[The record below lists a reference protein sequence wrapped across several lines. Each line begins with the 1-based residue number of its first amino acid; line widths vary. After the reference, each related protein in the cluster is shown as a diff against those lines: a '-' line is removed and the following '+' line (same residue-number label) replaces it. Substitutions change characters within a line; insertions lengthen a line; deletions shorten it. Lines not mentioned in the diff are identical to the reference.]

1 MNLLRWFGLFG
12 VLLVTVIFR
21 MPARGDQS
29 VTLAWNPDTETNI
42 SNYNLYYG
50 GTSGVYTNSAN
61 VGNAT
66 NCTVAGL
73 QSAVTYYFAVTA
85 DNTAGLES
93 PPSNE
98 ISYTVP
104 TVVVSTPPG
113 LPVLATM
120 AASSVTSAS
129 ATLNGLV
136 NPDGAATTACF
147 EYGTSTNY
155 GANTPG
161 MNLGTGVN
169 SLAVNSSISGLLPGT
184 TYHVNLIATNA
195 LGSTAGADATFA
207 TPAIAPSV
215 ITQSAGGITSSN
227 ATFNGTVDPDGAS
240 TTAYFEYGT
249 STTYGATTP
258 VMNLGAGT
266 SALAVNA
273 LISGLLPSTI
283 YHFHLV
289 AASAVGTAAGADAT
303 FATPAAAPVTVIQPS
318 PPSVITRP
326 ASGIASSHATLNG
339 SVNPNGVSTTAYF
352 EYGLSTSYGAAT
364 PVINLGAGTNSM
376 AASAVISSLLPRTTY
391 HFHLVAS
398 SAAGKTAGADATFTT
413 TSRHGNH

>member
-1 MNLLRWFGLFG
+1 MNLLRSFGLFG
-12 VLLVTVIFR
+12 VLLLTVIFR

-42 SNYNLYYG
+42 FNYNLYYG

-85 DNTAGLES
+85 DTTSGLES

-98 ISYTVP
+98 IRYTVP

-136 NPDGAATTACF
+136 NPDGAAATACF

-155 GANTPG
+155 GADTAG
-161 MNLGTGVN
+161 MTLGTGVN

-184 TYHVNLIATNA
+184 TYHFHLVATNA
-195 LGSTAGADATFA
+195 VGSTAGADATFA

-215 ITQSAGGITSSN
+215 ITQSAGGITSST
-227 ATFNGTVDPDGAS
+227 ATFNGSVDPDGAS

-249 STTYGATTP
+249 STSYGVTTP

-273 LISGLLPSTI
+273 LISGLLPMTT

-289 AASAVGTAAGADAT
+289 AASATGTTAGADAT

-318 PPSVITRP
+318 PPSVTTRP

-339 SVNPNGVSTTAYF
+339 SVDPNGVPTTAYF
-352 EYGLSTSYGAAT
+352 EYGLSIGYGAAT

-391 HFHLVAS
+391 HFRLVAS
-398 SAAGKTAGADATFTT
+398 NAAGKTAGADATFTT
-413 TSRHGNH
+413 PSRHGNH

>member
-1 MNLLRWFGLFG
+1 MNLLRLFGLFA
-12 VLLVTVIFR
+12 VLLATVISR

-29 VTLAWNPDTETNI
+29 VTLAWTPDTETNI

-50 GTSGVYTNSAN
+50 GASGVYTNSVN
-61 VGNAT
+61 VGNVT
-66 NCTVAGL
+66 NCMVAGL
-73 QSAVTYYFAVTA
+73 QSASTYYFAVTA
-85 DNTAGLES
+85 DNTSGLES
-93 PPSNE
+93 APSNE

-120 AASSVTSAS
+120 AASSVTAAS

-155 GANTPG
+155 GIDTAG

-169 SLAVNSSISGLLPGT
+169 SLAVNSLISGLLPGT
-184 TYHVNLIATNA
+184 AYHFHLVATNA
-195 LGSTAGADATFA
+195 VGSTAGADATFA

-227 ATFNGTVDPDGAS
+227 ATFIGAVDPDGAS
-240 TTAYFEYGT
+240 TTACFEYGT

-266 SALAVNA
+266 SALAVN
-273 LISGLLPSTI
+273 SPVGGLLPGTT

-289 AASAVGTAAGADAT
+289 AASAAGTAAGTDAT
-303 FATPAAAPVTVIQPS
+303 FATPAAAPAPVIQLF
-318 PPSVITRP
+318 PPSVITKP

-339 SVNPNGVSTTAYF
+339 SVDPNGVSTTAYF

>member
-1 MNLLRWFGLFG
+1 MNALRLFG
-12 VLLVTVIFR
+12 FFAVVLVPVIFR
-21 MPARGDQS
+21 VPARGDQS

-50 GTSGVYTNSAN
+50 GASGVYTNSAN

-73 QSAVTYYFAVTA
+73 QSAATYYFAVTA
-85 DNTAGLES
+85 DNTSGLES

-120 AASSVTSAS
+120 AASSVTAAS

-147 EYGTSTNY
+147 EYGTSANY
-155 GANTPG
+155 GTDTAG
-161 MNLGTGVN
+161 MDLGTGAN
-169 SLAVNSSISGLLPGT
+169 SLAVNSSIGGLLPGT
-184 TYHVNLIATNA
+184 AYHFHLVATNA
-195 LGSTAGADATFA
+195 VGKTAGADATFA

-227 ATFNGTVDPDGAS
+227 ATFIGAVDPDGAS
-240 TTAYFEYGT
+240 TTACFEYGT
-249 STTYGATTP
+249 SATYGATTP

-266 SALAVNA
+266 SALAVN
-273 LISGLLPSTI
+273 SPVGGLLPGTT

-289 AASAVGTAAGADAT
+289 AASAAGTTAGTDAT
-303 FATPAAAPVTVIQPS
+303 FATPAAAPAPVIQLF
-318 PPSVITRP
+318 PPSVITKP

-339 SVNPNGVSTTAYF
+339 SVDPNGVSTTAYF

-364 PVINLGAGTNSM
+364 PIISLGAGTNAL
-376 AASAVISSLLPRTTY
+376 AASAVINSLLARTTY

-398 SAAGKTAGADATFTT
+398 SAAGKTAGADAAFTT
-413 TSRHGNH
+413 PNRHGNH

>member
-1 MNLLRWFGLFG
+1 MKLLRWFGLFG

-42 SNYNLYYG
+42 FNYNLYYG

-85 DNTAGLES
+85 ANTSGAES

-155 GANTPG
+155 GADTAG

-184 TYHVNLIATNA
+184 TYHFHLVATNA
-195 LGSTAGADATFA
+195 VGKATGADATFA

-215 ITQSAGGITSSN
+215 ITQAAGNITSSN
-227 ATFNGTVDPDGAS
+227 ATFNGAVDPDGAS
-240 TTAYFEYGT
+240 TTAHFEYGT

-258 VMNLGAGT
+258 VMSLGAGT

-273 LISGLLPSTI
+273 PISGLLPSTI

-289 AASAVGTAAGADAT
+289 AASVAGTTAGADAT

-318 PPSVITRP
+318 PPSVITQS

-339 SVNPNGVSTTAYF
+339 SVDPNGVSTTAYF
-352 EYGLSTSYGAAT
+352 EYGLSTSYGATT
-364 PVINLGAGTNSM
+364 PIINLGAGTNSM
-376 AASAVISSLLPRTTY
+376 AASAVINSLLPRTAY

-413 TSRHGNH
+413 PNRHGNH

>member
-1 MNLLRWFGLFG
+1 MNALRLFG
-12 VLLVTVIFR
+12 FFAVVLVPVIFR
-21 MPARGDQS
+21 VPARGDQS

-50 GTSGVYTNSAN
+50 GASGVYTNSAN

-73 QSAVTYYFAVTA
+73 QSAATYYFAVTA
-85 DNTAGLES
+85 DNTSGLES

-120 AASSVTSAS
+120 AASSVTAAS

-147 EYGTSTNY
+147 EYGTS
-155 GANTPG
+155 A
-161 MNLGTGVN
+161 
-169 SLAVNSSISGLLPGT
+169 
-184 TYHVNLIATNA
+184 
-195 LGSTAGADATFA
+195 
-207 TPAIAPSV
+207 
-215 ITQSAGGITSSN
+215 
-227 ATFNGTVDPDGAS
+227 
-240 TTAYFEYGT
+240 
-249 STTYGATTP
+249 TYGATTP

-266 SALAVNA
+266 SALAVN
-273 LISGLLPSTI
+273 SPVGGLLPGTT

-289 AASAVGTAAGADAT
+289 AASAAGTAAGTDAT
-303 FATPAAAPVTVIQPS
+303 FATPAAAPAPVIQLF
-318 PPSVITRP
+318 PPSVITKP

-339 SVNPNGVSTTAYF
+339 SVDPNGVSTTAYF

-364 PVINLGAGTNSM
+364 QIISLGAGTNAL
-376 AASAVISSLLPRTTY
+376 AASAVINSLLARTTY

-398 SAAGKTAGADATFTT
+398 SAAGKTAGADAAFTT
-413 TSRHGNH
+413 PNRHGNH